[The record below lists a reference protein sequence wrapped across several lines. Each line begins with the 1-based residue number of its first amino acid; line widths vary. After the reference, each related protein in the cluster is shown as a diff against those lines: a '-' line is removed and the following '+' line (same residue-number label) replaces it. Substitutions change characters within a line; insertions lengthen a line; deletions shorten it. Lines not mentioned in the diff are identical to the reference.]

1 MELDYKTKKYDKLV
15 IRLKSLVNE
24 DKGEL
29 KGEKKVVDF
38 WYDNVISETEY
49 FDHEDGKKTEPKGG
63 KSSGGV
69 QDPYGLLDK
78 LKSMNETEDQKLK
91 IIQNFQEKIKHVFEK
106 MKSLDDTERVKV
118 ILLDENTS
126 LDHSEEEFS
135 KLFKKARR
143 RIKSDEE
150 TEDSHFWEVA
160 DSAQSQLM
168 EDYKTYILK

>member
-1 MELDYKTKKYDKLV
+1 
-15 IRLKSLVNE
+15 
-24 DKGEL
+24 
-29 KGEKKVVDF
+29 
-38 WYDNVISETEY
+38 
-49 FDHEDGKKTEPKGG
+49 
-63 KSSGGV
+63 
-69 QDPYGLLDK
+69 
-78 LKSMNETEDQKLK
+78 MNETEDQKLK